1 MMVDEPR
8 IFGFKKLSET
18 LLLFCDIF
26 VTLLQ
31 GFLNCAA
38 PLRLGVMALA
48 ICFDSSPKKFYVS
61 YLHRIFRILGLCS
74 KNNSIFSQE
83 TGCCDS
89 PKLLM
94 LHFLVLNER
103 QEHYLY
109 ALL

>member
-1 MMVDEPR
+1 M
-8 IFGFKKLSET
+8 LSDNT
-18 LLLFCDIF
+18 TTTKDYD
-26 VTLLQ
+26 Q

-61 YLHRIFRILGLCS
+61 YLHRIFRILALSS

>member
-1 MMVDEPR
+1 MNND
-8 IFGFKKLSET
+8 
-18 LLLFCDIF
+18 
-26 VTLLQ
+26 Q
-31 GFLNCAA
+31 GPSGRA
-38 PLRLGVMALA
+38 PWGVVALA
-48 ICFDSSPKKFYVS
+48 ICFDSSPKKFYVF